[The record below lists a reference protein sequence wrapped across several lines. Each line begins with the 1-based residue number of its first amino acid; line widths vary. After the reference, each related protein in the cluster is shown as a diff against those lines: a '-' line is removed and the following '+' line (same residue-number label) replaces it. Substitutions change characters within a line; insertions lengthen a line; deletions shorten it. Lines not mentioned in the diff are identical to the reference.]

1 MEFKVV
7 TPHGVT
13 YEDNVEK
20 VSIPTKAG
28 DIMMLENHAALVSVL
43 APGEMVIYKE
53 GHMVSLAVSGGIV
66 EMRPTGELY
75 ILADTAERAE
85 DIDMERAKAAR
96 KRAQDLLKQ
105 QKNVQDVD
113 FARIQALIEKETVRL
128 SVGNKYRG

>member
-20 VSIPTKAG
+20 VSIPTMAG
-28 DIMMLENHAALVSVL
+28 DIEILENHAALVSVL
-43 APGEMVIYKE
+43 APGELVIHKDD
-53 GHMVSLAVSGGIV
+53 HTVNLAVSGGII

-85 DIDMERAKAAR
+85 DIDVERADAAR
-96 KRAQDLLKQ
+96 KRAQELLKQ
-105 QKNVQDVD
+105 QKNVADVD
-113 FARIQALIEKETVRL
+113 FARIQAMIEKETVRL